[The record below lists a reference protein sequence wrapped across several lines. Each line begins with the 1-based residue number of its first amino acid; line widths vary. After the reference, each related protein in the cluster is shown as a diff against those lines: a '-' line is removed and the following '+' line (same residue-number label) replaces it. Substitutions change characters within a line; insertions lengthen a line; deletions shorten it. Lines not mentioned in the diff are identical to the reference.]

1 MNTHKKESL
10 AINFAA
16 WNDHH
21 TELTVV
27 LTGLTGWKYQI
38 SVYVN
43 QLLLDFKTVSKDGI
57 CFVLFL
63 LILGD
68 SKEPLHRN
76 SGCPEVLLRLWDRRS
91 EDHGERSLPDGSHI
105 RYSPAG
111 RSPDK

>member
-38 SVYVN
+38 SVCESIVTGFQN
-43 QLLLDFKTVSKDGI
+43 CK
-57 CFVLFL
+57 
-63 LILGD
+63 
-68 SKEPLHRN
+68 
-76 SGCPEVLLRLWDRRS
+76 
-91 EDHGERSLPDGSHI
+91 
-105 RYSPAG
+105 
-111 RSPDK
+111 